1 MAEKKQYRVAVVG
14 GAGQWG
20 NMYLRAYAQHPDCE
34 VIALVDTAR
43 DRRQAFADE
52 YGIKVVL
59 DTLDDLLAV
68 ETPDIVSMILPV
80 GQAHGAV
87 IACAQAGV
95 RVVSCEKPIAASL
108 AQADEMVRVCRERGV
123 GFGCGTAYWEVPNL
137 LETVEWVRAGNIG
150 TLTGASIPGGL
161 PGEVSGSGCVQFTM
175 MRALTGMEVEWV
187 EGWTLPPEE
196 VYPPP
201 PGGSPDDVDC
211 PAYGRLGLSGG
222 IVCEIPQP
230 GRVPCRVAVSGE
242 NGHVWLNGPRSVL
255 IQGRG
260 AESTPVYPEFL
271 LAGAPRDMFPL
282 VVERLMNACGSGEEV
297 LCSGHDYRQA
307 LEIAVAL
314 KLSARRGHERVYLPL
329 EDRSLRV
336 YPRPWRLLGRDV
348 TG

>member
-1 MAEKKQYRVAVVG
+1 MLAEKKQYRVAVVG

-211 PAYGRLGLSGG
+211 PAYGRLGLF
-222 IVCEIPQP
+222 Q
-230 GRVPCRVAVSGE
+230 
-242 NGHVWLNGPRSVL
+242 
-255 IQGRG
+255 
-260 AESTPVYPEFL
+260 
-271 LAGAPRDMFPL
+271 
-282 VVERLMNACGSGEEV
+282 
-297 LCSGHDYRQA
+297 
-307 LEIAVAL
+307 
-314 KLSARRGHERVYLPL
+314 LP
-329 EDRSLRV
+329 
-336 YPRPWRLLGRDV
+336 
-348 TG
+348 